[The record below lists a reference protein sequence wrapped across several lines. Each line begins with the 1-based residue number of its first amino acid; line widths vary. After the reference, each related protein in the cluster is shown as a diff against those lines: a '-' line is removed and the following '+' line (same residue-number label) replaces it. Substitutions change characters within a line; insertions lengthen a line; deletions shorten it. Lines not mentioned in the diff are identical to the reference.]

1 MIYGLILAGGK
12 GSRLYPLSRA
22 GVPKQFLKLINDKSF
37 LLNTV
42 ERITPIINKENIYV
56 VTNMDYKEKVKE
68 ELTDINE
75 SNIFVEPANKETA
88 TCIGLSAVKLLKQDA
103 DAVMVVLPSD
113 HYIQGEKT
121 YIDTLSQAIELA
133 NRRRCIVTLG
143 IEPSRPETGY
153 GYIEM
158 GERATGNI
166 PTYKIA
172 RFTEKPNLEVAK
184 DFIFKGTYL
193 WNSGMF
199 IFRADVI
206 LREIEKYLPKL
217 HKPLMEIYKNLDEE
231 NEEEVVKDQY
241 ELIDGISIDFGV
253 MQKTRKAFV
262 IKCDFEWDDMGSFS
276 ALSRLLKLDKNNNI
290 SKNVYIDDC
299 ENCSIFGN
307 KNLIIGFGIKDLVV
321 VDAGDVILVMD
332 KNKDQEIKHLLNK
345 LSKENEFNKFL

>member
-22 GVPKQFLKLINDKSF
+22 GEPKQFLKLINDKSF
-37 LLNTV
+37 LVNTV
-42 ERITPIINKENIYV
+42 DRITPIINKENIYV

-68 ELTDINE
+68 ELVDINE

-113 HYIQGEKT
+113 HYIQGEKIYT
-121 YIDTLSQAIELA
+121 DTLSQAIELA

-217 HKPLMEIYKNLDEE
+217 HRPLMEIYKNLGEE
-231 NEEEVVKDQY
+231 NEEEVIKDQY

-262 IKCDFEWDDMGSFS
+262 IKCDFEWDDMGSFG
-276 ALSRLLKLDKNNNI
+276 ALSRLLKSDKNNSI